1 MSKLIATAVVA
12 LAIVGGTASANAGTI
27 QVHGYQGTAYGSK

>member
-12 LAIVGGTASANAGTI
+12 LAIVGGTAPANADTI
-27 QVHGYQGTAYGSK
+27 TVHGFEGTAYGSK